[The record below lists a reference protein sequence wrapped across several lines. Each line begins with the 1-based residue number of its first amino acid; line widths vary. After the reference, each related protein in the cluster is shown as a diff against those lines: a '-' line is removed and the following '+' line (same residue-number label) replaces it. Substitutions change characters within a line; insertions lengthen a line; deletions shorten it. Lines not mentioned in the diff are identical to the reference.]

1 LLHEKMKG
9 VVQRVFLT
17 VLARHQRVRPNRCYA
32 RRSMRPHTK
41 WTLTKEKR
49 QAQTAAAT
57 TLA

>member
-1 LLHEKMKG
+1 MKG

-17 VLARHQRVRPNRCYA
+17 VLARHQRVRPNRSYA